1 MDFDDNDN
9 NVNNNDGEEI
19 YDIEDDIFGGSDDPV
34 IQDVNSRKDAV
45 IFVIDC
51 QPCLFQVIGGGGVT

>member
-1 MDFDDNDN
+1 MDFYDNDN

-34 IQDVNSRKDAV
+34 I
-45 IFVIDC
+45 
-51 QPCLFQVIGGGGVT
+51 